1 MLPADMTYYI
11 VIKRIIDIFGAIV
24 GIAIFIPV
32 KLVVALHIKR
42 VSPEGPV
49 FADMPK
55 RSGRNGSTFKMY
67 KFRSMHPG
75 SHEKMLADPV
85 LSKIY
90 KDNGY
95 KLEAEMDPRL
105 IPGAVFLRKSSL
117 DELPQFFNV
126 LFGHM
131 SIVGPRAYFPDELVE
146 QSSKYEGT
154 KEHIDILLT
163 TKPGITGPW
172 QVGGRNEIEFP
183 DRVKMDAEYAKKQSI
198 LYDLMIIIKTPIA
211 VFTGRGVS

>member
-1 MLPADMTYYI
+1 MTYYVVVKRIVDIVGAVVGI
-11 VIKRIIDIFGAIV
+11 VIFV
-24 GIAIFIPV
+24 PV
-32 KLVVALHIKR
+32 KFIVALHIKR

-49 FADMPK
+49 FADMPH
-55 RSGRNGSTFKMY
+55 RSGKHGKPFKMF

-75 SHEKMLADPV
+75 AHEKMLADPE
-85 LSKIY
+85 LSRIY
-90 KDNGY
+90 KENGY

-105 IPGAVFLRKSSL
+105 IPGAIFLRKSSL

-126 LFGHM
+126 LMGHM

-146 QSSKYEGT
+146 QASKHPGT
-154 KEHIDILLT
+154 QEHIDVLLT

-183 DRVKMDAEYAKKQSI
+183 ERVKMDAEYAKKQSI